1 MKNWDKLEAD
11 ENLILNTH
19 YTPGRAG
26 RKINKVVLHHNGG
39 NLSIRGCY
47 DVWQTREASAH
58 YQVDARGRIGQLVW
72 DTDTAWHAG
81 DYDANCTSIGIEHA
95 DISTSPWRISD
106 ATLDNG
112 AHLVAA
118 ICKAYGLGRPQYGRN
133 VFFHRDFSPTEC
145 PASIAG
151 SQRDAYM
158 RRAQEWYDKMT
169 GKGKDTDMVTQ
180 QDIDKIVH
188 GVWEY
193 RYSKDKRKANMYD
206 RVSRLLD
213 VSDSLAGILSP
224 LKKVVSMFNRTDSAD
239 ANMLDDNGRGT
250 TSDAYRRLVWI
261 DKRVRS
267 LVPAPADKKPRNAG
281 YGVNLSEEALNRIAE
296 VVAQKLAGRQ
306 ATPQAPEAR
315 QG

>member
-1 MKNWDKLEAD
+1 M
-11 ENLILNTH
+11 
-19 YTPGRAG
+19 
-26 RKINKVVLHHNGG
+26 
-39 NLSIRGCY
+39 
-47 DVWQTREASAH
+47 
-58 YQVDARGRIGQLVW
+58 DANGRIGQLVW

-118 ICKAYGLGRPQYGRN
+118 LCKAYGLGRPQYGRN
-133 VFFHRDFSPTEC
+133 VFFHRDFCPTEC

-169 GKGKDTDMVTQ
+169 GKGKDTDVVTQ
-180 QDIDKIVH
+180 QDIDRIVR

-193 RYSKDKRKANMYD
+193 RYSKDKRKPNMYD
-206 RVSRLLD
+206 RLARVYD
-213 VSDSLAGILSP
+213 VSDSLAGVLSP
-224 LKKVVSMFNRTDSAD
+224 LKKMVSMFNRTDSAD

-267 LVPAPADKKPRNAG
+267 LVPAPSDKKPRNAG
-281 YGVNLSEEALNRIAE
+281 YGVNLSEEAINRIAE
-296 VVAQKLAGRQ
+296 VVAQKLAGQQ
-306 ATPQAPEAR
+306 AQAPKAE
-315 QG
+315 QD

>member
-11 ENLILNTH
+11 ENCILSTH

-26 RKINKVVLHHNGG
+26 RSINKVVLHHNGG

-58 YQVDARGRIGQLVW
+58 YQVDANGRVGQLVW

-81 DYDANCTSIGIEHA
+81 NWDVNTTSIGIEHA
-95 DISTSPWRISD
+95 DISTNPWRISD

-112 AHLVAA
+112 AHLTAA

-158 RRAQEWYDKMT
+158 RRAQEWYDRMT
-169 GKGKDTDMVTQ
+169 GKGNTDMVTQ
-180 QDIDKIVH
+180 QDIDRIVH

-193 RYSKDKRKANMYD
+193 RYSKDKRNLNMYNK
-206 RVSRLLD
+206 VSRLLD

-224 LKKVVSMFNRTDSAD
+224 LKKMVSMFNRTDSTD
-239 ANMLDDNGRGT
+239 AHMLDDAGRDNKA
-250 TSDAYRRLVWI
+250 DAYRRLVWI

-267 LVPAPADKKPRNAG
+267 LVPTPPDKRPRNAG
-281 YGVNLSEEALNRIAE
+281 YGVNLSEEAINRIAE
-296 VVAQKLAGRQ
+296 VVAQKLAGQQ
-306 ATPQAPEAR
+306 ATPQGHEAK

>member
-158 RRAQEWYDKMT
+158 RRAQEWYDRMT
-169 GKGKDTDMVTQ
+169 GKGKDTDVVTQ

>member
-1 MKNWDKLEAD
+1 MKNWDRLEAD
-11 ENLILNTH
+11 ENCILSTH
-19 YTPGRAG
+19 YTPGRNG
-26 RKINKVVLHHNGG
+26 RSINKVVLHHNGG

-58 YQVDARGRIGQLVW
+58 YQVDANGRIGQLVW

-81 DYDANCTSIGIEHA
+81 DFDANCTSIGIEHA

-158 RRAQEWYDKMT
+158 RRAQYWYDRMT
-169 GKGKDTDMVTQ
+169 GKGKDTDVVTQ

-193 RYSKDKRKANMYD
+193 RYSKDKRKTNMYD

-213 VSDSLAGILSP
+213 VSDALAGILTP
-224 LKKVVSMFNRTDSAD
+224 LKKVVGMFARTDSAD
-239 ANMLDDNGRGT
+239 AHMLDDNGRDT
-250 TSDAYRRLVWI
+250 NSDAYRRLVWI

-267 LVPAPADKKPRNAG
+267 LVPAPSDKKPRNAG
-281 YGVNLSEEALNRIAE
+281 YGVNLSEEAVARIAE
-296 VVAQKLAGRQ
+296 AVAQELAGWQ
-306 ATPQAPEAR
+306 ATPQAPKAE
-315 QG
+315 QD